1 MVRSTADVEYG
12 AWKAAFSGEGVG
24 VKWWIEL
31 LGICF
36 LLLGICFLSE
46 VIEGAFMG

>member
-36 LLLGICFLSE
+36 LSE